1 MRKGYKKC
9 EYVLWYTDAACR
21 RNSKSAI
28 VELIDVDAKKKKVCW
43 LMLTLPHDLFHV

>member
-28 VELIDVDAKKKKVCW
+28 VELFDVDAKKKSLLANVN
-43 LMLTLPHDLFHV
+43 FAS

>member
-28 VELIDVDAKKKKVCW
+28 VELIDVDAKKKKSLLANVN
-43 LMLTLPHDLFHV
+43 FAS